1 MPQPFD
7 PLDYGLLVLG
17 GFAAGVINS
26 LAGNGSAITL
36 TLLMGMGL
44 SPAWANATNRIGV
57 VFQTI
62 TAVLSLPRNEQLR
75 ELRKKTSAWILP
87 SVLGTIIGA
96 LCADEVPEV
105 WLNRSIGGVMLFL
118 LLTLIFKPQKWQ
130 VGSSEVKRDG
140 GIKMVLYFF
149 LIGLY
154 AGYLQMGIGIMI
166 LAVLVLS
173 ARYTL
178 VEANVVKLLI
188 ALVLTIPAFFVF
200 SFSGKMNW
208 PMGITLGIG
217 QMLGAWFGTRRL
229 LQHPRAAIWIHYLL
243 ILILGYAVLRIF
255 GLFKFFAF

>member
-1 MPQPFD
+1 MLPPID

-17 GFAAGVINS
+17 GIAAGVINS

-96 LCADEVPEV
+96 WCADEVPEV

-118 LLTLIFKPQKWQ
+118 LVTLIFKPQKWQ

-188 ALVLTIPAFFVF
+188 ALVLTVPAFFVF

-229 LQHPRAAIWIHYLL
+229 LQHPRASIWIHYLL
-243 ILILGYAVLRIF
+243 IFILSYAVLRIF